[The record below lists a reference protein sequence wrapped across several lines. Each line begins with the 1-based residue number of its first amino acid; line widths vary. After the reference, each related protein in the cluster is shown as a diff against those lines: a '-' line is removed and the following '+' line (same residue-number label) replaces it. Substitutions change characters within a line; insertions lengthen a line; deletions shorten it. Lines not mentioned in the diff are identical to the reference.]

1 MTPGRDDRGTTLAEL
16 VIAMLVF
23 GVFGTFLATAVL
35 QTTRLT
41 RDSAVRERT
50 AQAASVSM
58 AQITRDLRT
67 ALRIGPPDGEQ
78 VAFVTATVA
87 EVTFYSAVEP
97 APVRER
103 LYLSGAA
110 VYREVK
116 VPDTGSTYPNLL
128 YTSTDPSR
136 TTTGRLAPG
145 LLTTLSFGYLL
156 RDSTTELTTV
166 EPSRLK
172 DITAVSVRLSV
183 DGDGDGPLK
192 PVVLRNTVRPYNP

>member
-1 MTPGRDDRGTTLAEL
+1 MTPDWDDRGTTLAEL
-16 VIAMLVF
+16 VVAMLVF
-23 GVFGTFLATAVL
+23 GVFGTFLATSVL

-50 AQAASVSM
+50 AQAASTAM

-67 ALRIGPPDGEQ
+67 ALRVGPPAGEQ
-78 VAFVTATVA
+78 VAFVTATA
-87 EVTFYSAVEP
+87 TEVTFYSAVEP

-103 LYLSGAA
+103 LFLQGTA
-110 VYREVK
+110 VQREVK
-116 VPDTGSTYPNLL
+116 VPDTGSAYPNLL

-145 LLTTLSFGYLL
+145 LETTLTFGYLL
-156 RDSTTELTTV
+156 RDSATELATI
-166 EPSRLK
+166 EASRLK

-183 DGDGDGPLK
+183 DGDGSGPLK